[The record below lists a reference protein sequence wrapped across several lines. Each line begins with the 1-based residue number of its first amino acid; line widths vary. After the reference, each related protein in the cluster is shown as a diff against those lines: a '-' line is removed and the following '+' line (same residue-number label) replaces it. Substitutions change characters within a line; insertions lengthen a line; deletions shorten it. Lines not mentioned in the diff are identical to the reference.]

1 MKVTI
6 ELDEGISEDEVVI
19 RCTHLHDGIISLQN
33 YISKQNNG
41 KQYLSLHNGETDYYI
56 PVHDIYFFETE
67 GREIRAHT
75 ADKLFVCPYKLYEL
89 EDLLPGC
96 FMRISKS
103 SIANMDHIYS
113 ITRNLTA
120 SSIVEFTGS
129 NKHALVSRGYY
140 KALTERLHERK
151 LGQVSLSSSGRSAE
165 KP

>member
-1 MKVTI
+1 MKGSAKTKSLSGAPICTTGLSACRTI
-6 ELDEGISEDEVVI
+6 S
-19 RCTHLHDGIISLQN
+19 QN
-33 YISKQNNG
+33 RITESSTFPCITEKP
-41 KQYLSLHNGETDYYI
+41 TTTF